1 MEGAEEVGVVGA
13 EIDTSAPF
21 RSVKEAVVLFGDR
34 VLAGELYANKLKQ
47 MQDKASEYGHIPL
60 RLGTVTAELE
70 ETKQSLQKAR
80 EESMQMASCLSTL
93 QEELDRTK
101 MELQQ
106 LMQHKKYLLDLEI
119 NEDLKFVKDPT
130 KLQVKKETSDEK
142 IKFQKKKFVRFANPP
157 SVSQILVPEP
167 SDDAVLQ
174 RHPSLKK
181 KKKKKKKKQLIPLIG
196 RILSIIKG
204 NSE

>member
-1 MEGAEEVGVVGA
+1 MEGAEEVAVCA

-47 MQDKASEYGHIPL
+47 TAKMQMQDEASEYGRIPS

-70 ETKQSLQKAR
+70 ETKQSLQKAQ
-80 EESMQMASCLSTL
+80 EESMQMARCLSTL
-93 QEELDRTK
+93 QEELERTK

-106 LMQHKKYLLDLEI
+106 LMQHEKCLLDLEI
-119 NEDLKFVKDPT
+119 NGELKFVEDST
-130 KLQVKKETSDEK
+130 KLRVKETCSEK
-142 IKFQKKKFVRFANPP
+142 IEFQKKKYVRFANPP

-167 SDDAVLQ
+167 SDDAVLK

-181 KKKKKKKKQLIPLIG
+181 KKNKKQLIPLIG
-196 RILSIIKG
+196 RIFSIIKR
-204 NSE
+204 NPE